1 MLKFINDNTIVDEET
16 GITVQIYVN
25 PIALQDYYPFGDIY
39 EKTTHNGNEIMAIW
53 LNEDEALK
61 NKVHAILKSALNLYV
76 DK

>member
-16 GITVQIYVN
+16 GITVQVYVN
-25 PIALQDYYPFGDIY
+25 PIALQDYYPFSDIY
-39 EKTTHNGNEIMAIW
+39 EKTTQNGNEIIAVW

-61 NKVHAILKSALNLYV
+61 NKAHAILKSALNLYV